1 MDNSTTQTN
10 NLPSDLKEAIYS
22 QKVYETL
29 LSISKKFDLSIDQEG
44 EMESETKL
52 VMMGNTHPNKF
63 VANLE
68 ERLEIDRE
76 KARLIAAD
84 INELVFKPVRLSLR
98 KIHNI
103 RDEGIMTAES
113 TKATGTVEKLP
124 PPPPPP
130 AIRDAGQLPTRT
142 AKNVSGFSSAPTS
155 TDQTRTFPRKAFS
168 LPFSGGNPSSAIPQT
183 DARKFTVSGN
193 KLTRTT
199 DTSNEIAPPP
209 PPKNYAVDPYREP
222 PQG

>member
-52 VMMGNTHPNKF
+52 VMMGNTHPSKF

-76 KARLIAAD
+76 KPRLIAAD

-124 PPPPPP
+124 PPQPPLTRQEHSLEKLSHFLSP
-130 AIRDAGQLPTRT
+130 AEILVLQ
-142 AKNVSGFSSAPTS
+142 
-155 TDQTRTFPRKAFS
+155 FPRRMRVN
-168 LPFSGGNPSSAIPQT
+168 LPF
-183 DARKFTVSGN
+183 R
-193 KLTRTT
+193 
-199 DTSNEIAPPP
+199 EI
-209 PPKNYAVDPYREP
+209 N
-222 PQG
+222 